1 LALIVL
7 TAGCAARST
16 EANSALGGSGASAL
30 ARESDLKGTW
40 RGSFGQVMT
49 GDSGQVHGDIVTRIN
64 DDGTYK
70 TTWTTKLVAGSS
82 RGGRLEMAGTVVADG
97 SYVKFTDAR
106 SGARITLRRDG
117 DALYGVTIDP
127 AGKRVTVAIDLHKVS
142 PSPEAP

>member
-1 LALIVL
+1 SDLA
-7 TAGCAARST
+7 GDDSAASVK
-16 EANSALGGSGASAL
+16 
-30 ARESDLKGTW
+30 ESDLKGTW

-97 SYVKFTDAR
+97 SYVNFTDAP
-106 SGARITLRRDG
+106 SRRRPP
-117 DALYGVTIDP
+117 LPPP
-127 AGKRVTVAIDLHKVS
+127 A
-142 PSPEAP
+142 